1 MINAF
6 VHSFCAWRIVLIF
19 SDSERR
25 TRQRFS
31 HPWTSPPD
39 LSNAPQSTAIRPS
52 HPPSTLKGWLGLW
65 ARDAAFSPISAV
77 LAHSANSRV
86 SATRQ
91 PPSSSLHFPAS
102 PSRSIHHSLTL
113 VFLFLASVLAKQ
125 QLEDLARPNR
135 PFIASPRLAVITSL
149 PFTLSNL
156 FSSFH
161 LSPSPPPHPPKTNQS
176 GSMPLTRRR
185 RCLPKCP
192 RPSSDLER
200 VGLCCAPYCL
210 DPFLFSILAYFDISR
225 FLSLDLDS
233 CSRSSL
239 PLFVPLELVHR
250 LSPTTFFPRSVCS
263 PPIHYLLTD
272 RVVCGSH
279 VI

>member
-1 MINAF
+1 M
-6 VHSFCAWRIVLIF
+6 RGEL
-19 SDSERR
+19 
-25 TRQRFS
+25 FS
-31 HPWTSPPD
+31 HPWTSPPG

-52 HPPSTLKGWLGLW
+52 QPPINTERMAWALGPRCRLFAHFGSARTLSKFTRL
-65 ARDAAFSPISAV
+65 S
-77 LAHSANSRV
+77 HSATPVLQS
-86 SATRQ
+86 
-91 PPSSSLHFPAS
+91 PLPS
-102 PSRSIHHSLTL
+102 
-113 VFLFLASVLAKQ
+113 
-125 QLEDLARPNR
+125 
-135 PFIASPRLAVITSL
+135 LAVITSL

-161 LSPSPPPHPPKTNQS
+161 PSPSPPPHPPKTNQS
-176 GSMPLTRRR
+176 GSMALTRRR

-250 LSPTTFFPRSVCS
+250 LSPTAFFPRSVCS